1 MFSADD
7 ADERSAADEQP
18 RTTPVPGADGW
29 SYAPFDQ
36 DPDTREHEITLIRD
50 EDGETVEMTLP
61 SFVQRGDELDQ
72 IALIVIRAR
81 QRWREVKGLG
91 A

>member
-7 ADERSAADEQP
+7 ADERSAGDEA
-18 RTTPVPGADGW
+18 RTSPVPDAEGW
-29 SYAPFDQ
+29 SYLPFEEVEE
-36 DPDTREHEITLIRD
+36 TREHHITLVRE

>member
-1 MFSADD
+1 
-7 ADERSAADEQP
+7 
-18 RTTPVPGADGW
+18 
-29 SYAPFDQ
+29 
-36 DPDTREHEITLIRD
+36 
-50 EDGETVEMTLP
+50 MTLP

-72 IALIVIRAR
+72 IALVVIRAR